1 MKMINVI
8 NEIQV
13 GYKPTFYGN
22 PLVKNSKEAKEIF
35 QQNWDNEIAFIE
47 SFYLMLLSR
56 KNQVIGV
63 KKMSQGSIVGTITP
77 IREILAI
84 ALKCNAVG
92 IITCHNHP
100 SGNLTPSTAD
110 KSTFSKLRSSAK
122 IMEIENI
129 DNLIISPDGTYYS
142 EMDN

>member
-1 MKMINVI
+1 MTNVI
-8 NEIQV
+8 NEIEV
-13 GYKPTFYGN
+13 SYRPTFYGN
-22 PLVKNSKEAKEIF
+22 PSVKNSKEVKEVF
-35 QQNWDNEIAFIE
+35 EQNWDNEIAFVE

-56 KNQVIGV
+56 RNQIIGV
-63 KKMSQGSIVGTITP
+63 KKMSQGSAVGTITP

-100 SGNLTPSTAD
+100 SGNTTPSTAD
-110 KSTFSKLRSSAK
+110 KIAFKKLRESAK
-122 IMEIENI
+122 MMDIDNL

-142 EMDN
+142 EIDN

>member
-1 MKMINVI
+1 MTNVI
-8 NEIQV
+8 NEIEV
-13 GYKPTFYGN
+13 SYKPTFYGN
-22 PLVKNSKEAKEIF
+22 PLIRNSREAKEVF
-35 QQNWDNEIAFIE
+35 LQNWDNEIAFTE

-63 KKMSQGSIVGTITP
+63 KKMSQGSATGTVTP

-84 ALKCNAVG
+84 ALKCNAVT

-100 SGNLTPSTAD
+100 SGNLKPSASDT
-110 KSTFSKLRSSAK
+110 SVFSKLRASAK
-122 IMEIENI
+122 LMDIENL
-129 DNLIISPDGTYYS
+129 DNLILSPDGTYYS